1 MKLLFAPQTMLCYR
15 ITTEVAPTH
24 DGLMVCAPAQKYTI
38 AMRAGA
44 LHSENRQH
52 EITKRINAVL
62 GVSNQRDRER
72 VVPAVA

>member
-52 EITKRINAVL
+52 EITKRINA